1 MITNEILKNMDLSNA
16 FDKLINNKGFQN
28 FINEYFENYEDIQQ
42 VFVELKDN
50 FEYLCIQ
57 HKLNYKDYLYKEFKT
72 KNIEHSDRWILIGAF
87 TDYSSVKNILWF
99 DTAYNQILENYSINE
114 FLIDIDTNIFDI
126 IDFKL

>member
-28 FINEYFENYEDIQQ
+28 FINEYFENYEDIQH

-87 TDYSSVKNILWF
+87 TDYNSVKNILWL
-99 DTAYNQILENYSINE
+99 IL
-114 FLIDIDTNIFDI
+114 LIT
-126 IDFKL
+126 KY